1 VATRKAIKKSVK
13 KAPVKKAPVKSLA
26 KKTSAKKTASK
37 KRSTPK
43 VSNIER
49 LTAAGVIPQENVA
62 DHDQAV
68 INKLSAAEVSTLIKL
83 RKKLGD
89 APLDTKAGARPNFPV

>member
-1 VATRKAIKKSVK
+1 MATSKALKKKAPAKKAAKKAVARKAIKK
-13 KAPVKKAPVKSLA
+13 APA
-26 KKTSAKKTASK
+26 KKTIKKK
-37 KRSTPK
+37 STPR
-43 VSNIER
+43 VSNLER

>member
-1 VATRKAIKKSVK
+1 VATRKAIKKSAK
-13 KAPVKKAPVKSLA
+13 KAP
-26 KKTSAKKTASK
+26 AKKTAVK
-37 KRSTPK
+37 KAVAKSPVKKKSAKKKSAPK

-49 LTAAGVIPQENVA
+49 LTAAGVIPQENIGE
-62 DHDQAV
+62 HDQAV
-68 INKLSAAEVSTLIKL
+68 INKLSAAEVNTLIKL

>member
-1 VATRKAIKKSVK
+1 MATRKAIKKSAK
-13 KAPVKKAPVKSLA
+13 KAPAKKAAAKKAVAKSPAKKAVKKK
-26 KKTSAKKTASK
+26 
-37 KRSTPK
+37 STPR
-43 VSNIER
+43 VSNLER

-89 APLDTKAGARPNFPV
+89 APLDSKAGARPNFPV

>member
-1 VATRKAIKKSVK
+1 MATRKAIKKSAK
-13 KAPVKKAPVKSLA
+13 KAPAKKAVAKSPAKKAVKKK
-26 KKTSAKKTASK
+26 
-37 KRSTPK
+37 STPR
-43 VSNIER
+43 VSNLER

-68 INKLSAAEVSTLIKL
+68 INKLSAAEVNTLIKL

-89 APLDTKAGARPNFPV
+89 APLDSKAGARPNFPV

>member
-1 VATRKAIKKSVK
+1 MATRKAIKKSAK
-13 KAPVKKAPVKSLA
+13 KAPAKKAVAKNAVRKAPAKKAVKKK
-26 KKTSAKKTASK
+26 
-37 KRSTPK
+37 STPR

-62 DHDQAV
+62 DHDLSV
-68 INKLSAAEVSTLIKL
+68 INKLSAAEVNTLIKL

>member
-1 VATRKAIKKSVK
+1 VATRKANKKSAKKAPAKKAAVK
-13 KAPVKKAPVKSLA
+13 KAVAKSPAKKAVKKK
-26 KKTSAKKTASK
+26 
-37 KRSTPK
+37 STPK

-62 DHDQAV
+62 DHDQAI

>member
-1 VATRKAIKKSVK
+1 MATSKALKKSAK
-13 KAPVKKAPVKSLA
+13 KAPAKKA
-26 KKTSAKKTASK
+26 SAKKAARKAPAK
-37 KRSTPK
+37 KAVKKKSTPRI
-43 VSNIER
+43 SNLER
-49 LTAAGVIPQENVA
+49 LTAAGVIPQENIA

-68 INKLSAAEVSTLIKL
+68 INRLSAAEVSTLIKL

>member
-1 VATRKAIKKSVK
+1 MATRKAIKKSVK
-13 KAPVKKAPVKSLA
+13 KAPAKKAAAKKAVAKSPAKKAVKKK
-26 KKTSAKKTASK
+26 
-37 KRSTPK
+37 STPR
-43 VSNIER
+43 VSNLER

-89 APLDTKAGARPNFPV
+89 APLDSKAGARPNFPV

>member
-13 KAPVKKAPVKSLA
+13 KAPAKKAPVKSPA

>member
-1 VATRKAIKKSVK
+1 MATRKTNKKSAKKAPAKKAAVKKAVAKSPAKKKSVK
-13 KAPVKKAPVKSLA
+13 KK
-26 KKTSAKKTASK
+26 
-37 KRSTPK
+37 STPK

>member
-1 VATRKAIKKSVK
+1 VATSKALKKKAPAKKAAKKAVARKAIKK
-13 KAPVKKAPVKSLA
+13 APA
-26 KKTSAKKTASK
+26 KKTIKKK
-37 KRSTPK
+37 STPR
-43 VSNIER
+43 VSNLER